1 VAWILIVFLIL
12 LGGLIA
18 PFGDLLGTKIGKA
31 RFSILRL
38 RPKRTAT
45 IITIITGGFISLVSI
60 GLLIL
65 VSEEFRQRLF
75 VDIPFL
81 QRTLDESKKALIPL
95 QEERKKLEDKIIQK
109 EKELNKLKNDVREF
123 RRGNIV
129 IKRGQTLFIAEVVS
143 SSDIKLDLA
152 EIYNEADNFV
162 RKIVIPSNKDL
173 TNILL
178 WRPSDIAKVESL
190 ASRGSSWILIIKSAT
205 NVLRGDNYVFVTPD
219 LLENK
224 FIVRKGDV
232 IKSSILGKSDLNLKS
247 INLKIK
253 SLLKE
258 TRDEIKLKGS
268 QASEINT
275 RGNFVKKIRDFL
287 KDNQKDNQNIKFKL
301 EVVSLRDSKTAEPI
315 IVEINILN
323 VES

>member
-1 VAWILIVFLIL
+1 MAWILIVFLIL

-31 RFSILRL
+31 RFSILKL
-38 RPKRTAT
+38 RPKKTAT
-45 IITIITGGFISLVSI
+45 IVTIITGGFISSISI

-65 VSEEFRQRLF
+65 ASEEFRQRLF

-81 QRTLDESKKALIPL
+81 QKTLDESKKALIPL
-95 QEERKKLEDKIIQK
+95 QEERKKLENKIIQK
-109 EKELNKLKNDVREF
+109 ERELKKLKNDVREF

-129 IKRGQTLFIAEVVS
+129 IKRGQTLFIAEVNS
-143 SSDIKLDLA
+143 SSNIKSDLSK
-152 EIYNEADNFV
+152 IYNEADKFV
-162 RKIVIPSNKDL
+162 RKIVIPTNKDAK
-173 TNILL
+173 NILL
-178 WRPSDIAKVESL
+178 WSPSDITKIESSL
-190 ASRGSSWILIIKSAT
+190 FKGGNWILIIKSAT
-205 NVLRGDNYVFVTPD
+205 NVLRGDNYVFVSPD

-232 IKSSILGKSDLNLKS
+232 INSTIFEKNDLNLKS

-253 SLLKE
+253 SLLIE

-268 QASEINT
+268 QVSEIKT
-275 RGNFVKKIRDFL
+275 RGNFAKKITDFL
-287 KDNQKDNQNIKFKL
+287 QDNQNIKFKL

-315 IVEINILN
+315 VVEINILKI
-323 VES
+323 EP

>member
-31 RFSILRL
+31 RFSILKL
-38 RPKRTAT
+38 RPKKTAT
-45 IITIITGGFISLVSI
+45 IVTIITGGFISSISI

-81 QRTLDESKKALIPL
+81 QKTLDESKKALIPL

-109 EKELNKLKNDVREF
+109 EKDLNKLKNDVREF
-123 RRGNIV
+123 RSGNIV
-129 IKRGQTLFIAEVVS
+129 IKRGQTLFIAEVNS
-143 SSDIKLDLA
+143 SENIKKDLA
-152 EIYNEADNFV
+152 KIFNEADKFV
-162 RKIVIPSNKDL
+162 RKIVIPTNKDAK
-173 TNILL
+173 NILL
-178 WRPSDIAKVESL
+178 WRPSDITKIES
-190 ASRGSSWILIIKSAT
+190 SVSKGGNWILIIKSAT
-205 NVLRGDNYVFVTPD
+205 NVLRGDDYVFVLPNF
-219 LLENK
+219 LENK

-232 IKSSILGKSDLNLKS
+232 IKSYILDKNDLNLRS

-253 SLLKE
+253 SLLRE
-258 TRDEIKLKGS
+258 TRDEIKSKGS
-268 QASEINT
+268 QVSEIKT
-275 RGNFVKKIRDFL
+275 RGNFLKKITDFIREN
-287 KDNQKDNQNIKFKL
+287 KNIKFKL

-315 IVEINILN
+315 VVEINILKL
-323 VES
+323 ES